1 MKKILVIAL
10 TFILVTSSL
19 SLDSFAASP
28 ASNITIG
35 MEYGPP
41 STFFQNPTA
50 ASFGNTAIDVP
61 YLPVGHLSI
70 NGSVLPEICTV
81 PTPVP
86 GVTND
91 TQWIVNL
98 ISPNLKWS
106 DGVPINSTDLA
117 YSFGIFLPT
126 GPYAN
131 TSNIDRW
138 GAIRGTVQSV
148 SILNSTAVVLKT
160 FHTDAKFPLLV
171 FLYSIYPYHYYKS
184 FGFGNNVLQSVS
196 VLGGPGDSAYVPVGY
211 TAGSYTM
218 TLQAN
223 PYSPSWHG
231 KTPTISTVTLQFF
244 TSDSAQTSALAA
256 GTIDAGTITPSDI
269 SALASN
275 PHIKVSQVPSDYQL
289 QIYIKTTGYPWNDTA
304 FRQALFYLLPSN
316 EVKSSLYD
324 NQTAT
329 GNPQLLLPQVVP
341 TYYAAGAPVY
351 NYSVS
356 TADSLLAK
364 AGLVQTSGHWYYA
377 NGTAVTITVEAPN
390 NDPNYVRASQFV
402 QSAIEAAGINVNLE
416 NPAYATVHSD
426 WTSLNFQLLVFP
438 NNYAPVPFRWMRN
451 PSNLNG
457 WKNSTFTTY
466 FNEALDN
473 PNQAQSLSEI
483 KQAELVMAQAAVLD
497 YLVVLPQYVAYN
509 DLAFSNW
516 QPALGQ
522 SSYDNVFCDTVVCE
536 NVLTSVT
543 PASPTSTITTTS
555 SSSSTSTAA
564 APNYTNYYYAV
575 AAVAIVVIIIAAV
588 AMSRRKPSTPAK

>member
-1 MKKILVIAL
+1 MSEVIPVAL
-10 TFILVTSSL
+10 SATSSTL
-19 SLDSFAASP
+19 
-28 ASNITIG
+28 TVG
-35 MEYGPP
+35 MEYAPP

-70 NGSVLPEICTV
+70 NGSVLPSICTV
-81 PTPVP
+81 PVPVP

-138 GAIRGTVQSV
+138 GAIRGSVQSV
-148 SILNSTAVVLKT
+148 TIMNSTAVKLTT
-160 FHTDAKFPLLV
+160 FKTDAKFPLLV
-171 FLYSIYPYHYYKS
+171 FLYSIYPYHYYKQ
-184 FGFGNNVLQSVS
+184 FGFGNNVLQSKS
-196 VLGGPGDSAYVPVGY
+196 ILAGPGDSSYVPVSY
-211 TAGSYTM
+211 TPGSYSM

-231 KTPTISTVTLQFF
+231 KTPTISTLIIDFF
-244 TSDSAQTSALAA
+244 TSDAAQTSALAA
-256 GTIDAGTITPSDI
+256 GTIDAGVITPSDI
-269 SALASN
+269 PALVN
-275 PHIKVSQVPSDYQL
+275 TPNLKVAQVPSDYQL
-289 QIYIKTTGYPWNDTA
+289 QVYMRTKGYPWNTTS

-316 EVKSSLYD
+316 TIKSSLYA

-341 TYYAAGAPVY
+341 TYYSAGGPLY

-356 TADSLLAK
+356 QANTLLTQ

-377 NGTAVTITVEAPN
+377 NGTQVTITVESPN
-390 NDPNYVRASQFV
+390 NDPNYVRASQFI
-402 QSAIEAAGINVNLE
+402 QTSLEADGFNVNLL
-416 NPAYATVHSD
+416 NPAYATVHTN
-426 WTSLNFQLLVFP
+426 WTSLNFQLMVFP

-457 WKNSTFTTY
+457 WQNSTFTTD
-466 FNEALDN
+466 FNAALSN
-473 PNQAQSLSEI
+473 PNAAQSLTEI
-483 KQAELVMAQAAVLD
+483 KAAELVMAQAAVLN

-509 DLAFSNW
+509 TAAFSNW
-516 QPALGQ
+516 QPALTQ
-522 SSYDNVFCDTVVCE
+522 SASNDVFCTYVVCE
-536 NVLTSVT
+536 NVLASVT
-543 PASPTSTITTTS
+543 PASTGPTASTTQTTTTS
-555 SSSSTSTAA
+555 APSTSTTSTS
-564 APNYTNYYYAV
+564 APSYTYYYV
-575 AAVAIVVIIIAAV
+575 AAIVVIIIAIAGV
-588 AMSRRKPSTPAK
+588 AIWARGRKPAPTKT